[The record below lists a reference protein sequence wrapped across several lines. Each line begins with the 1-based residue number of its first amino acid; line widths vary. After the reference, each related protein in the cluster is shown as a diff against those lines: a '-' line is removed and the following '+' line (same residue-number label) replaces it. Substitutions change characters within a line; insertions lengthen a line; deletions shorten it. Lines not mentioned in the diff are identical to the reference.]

1 MIRSIS
7 VGKTRLSFVLTC
19 SALVIVPLLHPSP
32 MFVTPGDFY
41 ERFNWCKRPTR
52 LGLTFHAESISKP
65 VFRRQEQS
73 SLGLDFWLRSLCAT
87 VFLAITVWRLHAE
100 HPGYISA
107 RYAIEALGS
116 PHRSTSTFQRVR
128 AAPNPFVLPPAF
140 RLLASVASSSSRLSS
155 TTAR

>member
-1 MIRSIS
+1 
-7 VGKTRLSFVLTC
+7 
-19 SALVIVPLLHPSP
+19 
-32 MFVTPGDFY
+32 
-41 ERFNWCKRPTR
+41 
-52 LGLTFHAESISKP
+52 SISKP

-87 VFLAITVWRLHAE
+87 VFLAITVWRLHAG
-100 HPGYISA
+100 HPGYIIA